1 MPLEHAL
8 EPTVS
13 RVAEI
18 ELSPAFHDLDPMDV
32 VWHGHYLKY
41 LELARCALLQ
51 TFDYDYPQMRD
62 SGYLWPIVDLRT
74 KYLRSARF
82 GQRLRVRAE
91 LTEWEM
97 RMRIDYVIRDAETDD
112 VVTRA
117 HTLQVAVEIAS
128 GEMCYATPE
137 MFRRRLGLIA

>member
-1 MPLEHAL
+1 MRLENAP

-13 RVAEI
+13 RVAEV

-32 VWHGHYLKY
+32 VWHGNYLKY

-62 SGYLWPIVDLRT
+62 SGYLWPVVDLRT
-74 KYLRSARF
+74 KYLRPARF

-91 LTEWEM
+91 LTEWEV
-97 RMRIDYVIRDAETDD
+97 RMRIDYLISDADTGEAI
-112 VVTRA
+112 TRA
-117 HTLQVAVEIAS
+117 HTIQVAVDVAS
-128 GEMCYATPE
+128 GEMCFATPDV
-137 MFRRRLGLIA
+137 FRRRLGVLS